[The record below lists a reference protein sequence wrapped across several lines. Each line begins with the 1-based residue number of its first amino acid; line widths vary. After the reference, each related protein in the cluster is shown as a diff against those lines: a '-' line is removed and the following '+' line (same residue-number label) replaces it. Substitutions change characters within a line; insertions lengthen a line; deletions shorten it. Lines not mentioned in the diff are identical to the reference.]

1 MFKMLSVTPFG
12 KKLSLIL
19 KLSNKKFLLGISL
32 LAEAEHSKI
41 QNQGKPCTLP
51 TLQKVDSRTFS
62 VSSKA
67 RMSAL

>member
-1 MFKMLSVTPFG
+1 MFKMLSVAPFG

-41 QNQGKPCTLP
+41 
-51 TLQKVDSRTFS
+51 
-62 VSSKA
+62 
-67 RMSAL
+67 